1 MNNYNTNNSF
11 KIIFLSFILFFLIS
25 PASSFADWGTD
36 FLDNMKGKYTEGAA
50 ISSQG
55 KTFYSGGGWSY
66 SGADNK
72 KLQFV
77 KADPGGFSAGC
88 GGIDISFGGISFL
101 SKDELVEFL
110 ESLLEAAPGY
120 AMELGLQTL
129 CPSCLDIMNAVRNIA
144 QAANNGQLDACGTLQ
159 AAGNAVSKALSSNAN
174 ARTAMG
180 KINSW
185 NQSIRKNVADP
196 LNEFAKFIDTA
207 FSCLKGDPA
216 CPITF
221 TKGEDSLQSL
231 VVALMKKEQSQM
243 YDNLIDLFGTTDN
256 SNAVGVLAGLYGDIY
271 LTKSKQ
277 NKDNA
282 DISGENN
289 NEDAEKPDKAKNKSS
304 GESIIPVYVNS
315 KVPNAKKLVYKLAFN
330 ESSIPPSTSQLGK
343 GKETVEVPLYKFIA
357 TKSTSNGKGKGNY
370 DVSFEEATYKAK
382 VFRNVSKE
390 QLSVISTA
398 FKGRTELSAESLKYL
413 ASFKVP
419 VYKILNTY
427 SYDTTINGAFDSFI
441 QSFEVLSAAHMTY
454 EVFNTV
460 GEFVQR
466 ALVEYYRQIN
476 STAAFEDENN
486 NFMEYQAKILEQ
498 IRILNTEAYKVY
510 VDAYDEFYKNMKN
523 LKSLEDMQKIQK
535 ATLARHPVMGQ
546 AFFLPTMGK

>member
-1 MNNYNTNNSF
+1 MNNYNINNSF

-25 PASSFADWGTD
+25 PASSFAGWGED
-36 FLDNMKGKYTEGAA
+36 FLNNMKGNYKPGEA

-72 KLQFV
+72 KLQPFQV
-77 KADPGGFSAGC
+77 DPGGFSAGC
-88 GGIDISFGGISFL
+88 GGIDISFGGIAFL
-101 SKDELVEFL
+101 STDELVEFL

-129 CPSCLDIMNAVRNIA
+129 CPSCLDVMNAVRNIA

-159 AAGNAVSKALSSNAN
+159 AAGNAVSKALASNAN
-174 ARTAMG
+174 ARTALG

-196 LNEFAKFIDTA
+196 INEFAKFIDTA
-207 FSCLKGDPA
+207 FSCLKSQPG

-231 VVALMKKEQSQM
+231 VVTTMESQQNKM
-243 YDNLIDLFGTTDN
+243 YKNIQDLFGTTDKEGV
-256 SNAVGVLAGLYGDIY
+256 VGVLAGLYGDIY
-271 LTKSKQ
+271 LSKTKQ
-277 NKDNA
+277 NSENA
-282 DISGENN
+282 DIKGEGDD
-289 NEDAEKPDKAKNKSS
+289 EDAEKPDKAKNKSS
-304 GESIIPVYVNS
+304 GESIIPVYVSS
-315 KVPNAKKLVYKLAFN
+315 KVSNAKKLVYKLAFN

-343 GKETVEVPLYKFIA
+343 GKETVEVPLYTFIS
-357 TKSTSNGKGKGNY
+357 TKSQSNGKGKGKY
-370 DVSFEEATYKAK
+370 DVKFEEETYTAK
-382 VFRNVSKE
+382 VFRAVSKE
-390 QLSVISTA
+390 QLDNISTA
-398 FKGRTELSAESLKYL
+398 FKNRTGLSNASLEYIS
-413 ASFKVP
+413 SFKVP